1 MQVEQYRKE
10 EAARQRVEQE
20 QQARRDSPAFQ
31 AQLCVTE
38 ALLIGQAIKC
48 PGCKNPKR
56 KDDACMHMD
65 CDCGV
70 HFCYACGA
78 DRYPGALVWFAVAA
92 VSLPGRW
99 ALASQPRLSCSV
111 IILTCFPADR
121 YGPLPRGGGHRG
133 RLPTGE
139 QGELRLRRDEH
150 LPDVCLIC
158 LPYMFALYTR

>member
-10 EAARQRVEQE
+10 EAARQRVEKE

-31 AQLCVTE
+31 AQLCVAE

-78 DRYPGALVWFAVAA
+78 DRYPGALLWFAVAA
-92 VSLPGRW
+92 VPLPGR
-99 ALASQPRLSCSV
+99 
-111 IILTCFPADR
+111 
-121 YGPLPRGGGHRG
+121 
-133 RLPTGE
+133 
-139 QGELRLRRDEH
+139 
-150 LPDVCLIC
+150 
-158 LPYMFALYTR
+158 